1 MSQENN
7 YSLVIPKGCG
17 HGFQALEPNTEL
29 LYIHSG
35 HWNPSSESGIVYND
49 DTLDIN
55 WPLQP
60 CKISDKD
67 LNLPRI
73 QDQ

>member
-1 MSQENN
+1 MLFELSQENN

-17 HGFQALEPNTEL
+17 HGFQALEPTEL

-49 DTLDIN
+49 DTLI
-55 WPLQP
+55 
-60 CKISDKD
+60 
-67 LNLPRI
+67 
-73 QDQ
+73 